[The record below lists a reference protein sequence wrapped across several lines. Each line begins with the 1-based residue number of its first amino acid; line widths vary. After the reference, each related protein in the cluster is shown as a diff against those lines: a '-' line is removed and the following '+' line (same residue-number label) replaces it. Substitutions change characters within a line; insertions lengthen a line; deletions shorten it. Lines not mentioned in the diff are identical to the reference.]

1 MKIIHAVG
9 WYFPDALGG
18 TEVYVA
24 GLSERL
30 RQAGHDVIVGAPSAD
45 ITERK
50 EYLHDGIR
58 VVRYPIPKFPT
69 RDEAQGRAA
78 ARGSEVFHEFLH
90 EERPDIVHIHT
101 LVTGLGIAE
110 IKAAKNAGAKVVLTN
125 HLPGMGYICA
135 RGTLMRWG
143 EFQCDGV
150 IREHMCTACTLQ
162 SRGMPRPAAELVAA
176 FSPETISLPASV
188 EDTRF
193 GTAVTLRRTI
203 RGNRALQTEMLSL
216 ADRFVV
222 LNRRAMEIVE
232 QNGADKS
239 KLVLNYLGA
248 SQTGV
253 ARKPGPATEPT
264 RSPVKVGYVGRFNR
278 VKGLPDLVRAFR
290 SLPRDLGI
298 TLTLC
303 GPPDVPDPLGI
314 MEMLRVLA
322 HEDSRVTLLD
332 PVPSHEV
339 PGLLASF
346 DVLCVPSVWYE
357 NGPTVVNEAH
367 LVGTPVVGSMSGAMM
382 ETIRDG
388 IDGRLFPPGDWKA
401 LSGILHEI
409 AKHPDVVDSWR
420 SELPL
425 ARTMDDIAA
434 DYLALYETLLN

>member
-1 MKIIHAVG
+1 MKIVHAVG

-24 GLSERL
+24 GLSARL
-30 RQAGHDVIVGAPSAD
+30 RERGHEVVIAAPSSTVSD
-45 ITERK
+45 RH
-50 EYLHDGIR
+50 EYVHEGVR
-58 VVRYPIPKFPT
+58 VMRYPIPSKPT
-69 RDEAQGRAA
+69 RDEAQGRAP
-78 ARGSEVFHEFLH
+78 ARGSEVFHTMLAD
-90 EERPDIVHIHT
+90 EEPDVVHFHT

-110 IKAAKNAGAKVVLTN
+110 IKAAKDAGAKVVVTN
-125 HLPGMGYICA
+125 HLPGMGYVCA

-150 IREHMCTACTLQ
+150 IRERLCTACTLQ
-162 SRGMPRPAAELVAA
+162 SRGMPRTAAKLVAA
-176 FSPETISLPASV
+176 FSPESISLPSSL
-188 EDTRF
+188 ENTRF

-203 RGNRALQTEMLSL
+203 HGNRDLQTEMLSL

-222 LNRRAMEIVE
+222 LNRRALEIVQ
-232 QNGADKS
+232 QNGAATD

-253 ARKPGPATEPT
+253 VRKPGPDERPT
-264 RSPVKVGYVGRFNR
+264 QTPVKIGYLGRFNL

-290 SLPRDLGI
+290 TLPRDLPI

-303 GPPDVPDPLGI
+303 GPADVPDPLGI
-314 MEMLRVLA
+314 TSMLQVFAR
-322 HEDSRVTLLD
+322 EDPRVTLLD
-332 PVPSHEV
+332 PVPSTEV
-339 PGLLASF
+339 PKLLASF

-367 LVGTPVVGSMSGAMM
+367 LVGTPVVGSRSGAMM
-382 ETIRDG
+382 ETIRDS

-401 LSGILHEI
+401 LSGILREI
-409 AKHPDVVDSWR
+409 ASHPEIVDAWR
-420 SELPL
+420 RELPR

-434 DYLALYETLLN
+434 DYISLYETLLN

>member
-1 MKIIHAVG
+1 MKIIHGVG

-24 GLSERL
+24 GLSDRL
-30 RQAGHDVIVGAPSAD
+30 RRAGHDVIVAAPSGE

-50 EYLHDGIR
+50 EYSHDETR
-58 VVRYPIPKFPT
+58 VVRYPVPANPT
-69 RDEAQGRAA
+69 RDEAQGRAP
-78 ARGSEVFHEFLH
+78 ARGSEVFHELIR
-90 EERPDIVHIHT
+90 EEKPDVVHIHT
-101 LVTGLGIAE
+101 LVTGLGITE
-110 IKAAKNAGAKVVLTN
+110 LEVAKDSGAKVVVTN

-150 IREHMCTACTLQ
+150 IREHLCTACTLQ

-176 FSPETISLPASV
+176 LSPAGISLAPLI
-188 EDTRF
+188 EDSRL
-193 GTAVTLRRTI
+193 GTAITMRRTI
-203 RGNRALQTEMLSL
+203 RGNRDLQHRMLAL

-222 LNRRAMEIVE
+222 LNRRALEIVT
-232 QNGADKS
+232 QNGGDTS

-253 ARKPGPATEPT
+253 VRKPGPDERPT
-264 RSPVKVGYVGRFNR
+264 RFPVKIGYVGRFNR

-290 SLPRDLGI
+290 ALPRELDI
-298 TLTLC
+298 SLTLC

-314 MEMLRVLA
+314 MEMLRSLVR
-322 HEDSRVTLLD
+322 EDSRVTLLD
-332 PVPSHEV
+332 PVPSSEI
-339 PGLLASF
+339 PQLLASF

-367 LVGTPVVGSMSGAMM
+367 LVGTPVIGSKSGAMM
-382 ETIRDG
+382 ETIRDSV
-388 IDGRLFPPGDWKA
+388 DGRLFPPGDWKA

-409 AKHPDVVDSWR
+409 ARHPENVDAWR
-420 SELPL
+420 REIPL

-434 DYLALYETLLN
+434 DYVALYETLLN